1 MDSAIRSRMLG
12 LQLMKVVDLVVL
24 TAAVDAQR
32 VELAFAARRYQVQ
45 IKRLLRKSVTCSDL
59 RPEAE
64 RQAVHPWDDSL
75 RPRSNWAIPH
85 H

>member
-12 LQLMKVVDLVVL
+12 LQLTKVVDLVVL

-59 RPEAE
+59 SPGSGS
-64 RQAVHPWDDSL
+64 PG
-75 RPRSNWAIPH
+75 RSPLG
-85 H
+85 